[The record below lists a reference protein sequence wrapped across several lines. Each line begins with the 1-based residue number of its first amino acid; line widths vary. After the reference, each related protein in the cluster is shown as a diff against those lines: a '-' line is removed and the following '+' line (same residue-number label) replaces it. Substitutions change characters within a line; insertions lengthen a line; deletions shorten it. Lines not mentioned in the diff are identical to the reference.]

1 MSSQLIIKDAEAVK
15 ALAERLSQCK
25 EVVKFN
31 QGEDD
36 EAWTLAHAFQDIE
49 ESCRNLLDN
58 LLPRLVKAQTTSSE
72 MQELLHD
79 IG

>member
-15 ALAERLSQCK
+15 ALAAHLSQCR

-31 QGEDD
+31 QGEND

-58 LLPRLVKAQTTSSE
+58 LLPKLAKGQSSESE
-72 MQELLHD
+72 MQE
-79 IG
+79 